1 MCMDINRLLTTVS
14 SGYFAAQVITIIF
27 LCVLGYVFIWAM
39 CSRTKC
45 AERVLLA
52 FPAGLAFYCA
62 VIYGMMVLRIRIS
75 LTSIVV
81 VALVVSAGAFVA
93 AGFYR
98 RKTKGEFLPDRKSFS
113 WKELLLLAVIGGV
126 LACIATSGL
135 LTVSLDNDSFYYYSS
150 YPQMIIRE
158 GGLKYEFD
166 VFLTDVGPVAAV
178 INTLPYVF
186 EFSNTFGIQH
196 FINCVFIIIFAYAIF
211 TELSERGIQKKT
223 AAAISAVSSLFLA
236 TSPAYLT
243 TAKWVMAGDWF
254 MVFFFLLAYFGYR
267 DAREEEDMA
276 PVLMLFAFMVTGT
289 RQEGPVMLCLLAV
302 CFCILSV
309 SGKRIVCLYMFP
321 AALSAIFYYLCI
333 FVFIGVRPLY
343 AFLTPQK
350 ALLMAGM
357 LLVCAIFILIIK
369 TKPFEGLQKKLC
381 ILIPAGTVLLNIAM
395 LAINHERYMTNLY
408 SFFMNIRLRNGWGYF
423 GYVFF
428 VFIILAMIYTFV
440 YKDREISFFDVLMI
454 GYILA
459 VVCASWGRGDHLRIG
474 TGDSGNRVMLTAVP
488 LIVFSMT
495 VRVGRIIGAHK

>member
-1 MCMDINRLLTTVS
+1 MDIYRLLTTVS

-52 FPAGLAFYCA
+52 FPVGLAYYCA

-75 LTSIVV
+75 QPSIIAVSLT
-81 VALVVSAGAFVA
+81 VSAAAFA
-93 AGFYR
+93 SAGFYR
-98 RKTKGEFLPDRKSFS
+98 KKRYGNFLPDGKSFL
-113 WKELLLLAVIGGV
+113 WKEILLLAVIGGI
-126 LACIATSGL
+126 LACIAASGL

-186 EFSNTFGIQH
+186 GFSNTFGIQH
-196 FINCVFIIIFAYAIF
+196 FINFVFIIIFAYAVYS
-211 TELSERGIQKKT
+211 ELSERGGRKKT
-223 AAAISAVSSLFLA
+223 AAAVSAVSTLFLA

-267 DAREEEDMA
+267 DSKGEGDIA
-276 PVLMLFAFMVTGT
+276 PLLMLFAFMVTGT

-302 CFCILSV
+302 CFCMLSV
-309 SGKRIVCLYMFP
+309 SGGRIGFLYMLP
-321 AALSAIFYYLCI
+321 AALSAILYYLCI
-333 FVFIGVRPLY
+333 FVLIGVRPLY

-350 ALLMAGM
+350 AVLITAM
-357 LLVCAIFILIIK
+357 LLVCSSCVLMVK
-369 TKPFEGLQKKLC
+369 TKPFERLQRKLC
-381 ILIPAGTVLLNIAM
+381 ILIPAASVILNLAM
-395 LAINHERYMTNLY
+395 LAVNHERYLTNLY

-423 GYVFF
+423 GYVCF
-428 VFIILAMIYTFV
+428 VFIILAIVYVCV
-440 YKDREISFFDVLMI
+440 YKDRQITFFDVLTA

-459 VVCASWGRGDHLRIG
+459 VVCVSWGRGDHLRIG

-488 LIVFSMT
+488 LIVFSLA
-495 VRVGRIIGAHK
+495 VRIGRIIGARR